1 MTARRTNV
9 GQFDLFADAPE
20 VTPAPAV
27 ERGTPAG
34 YGGQPDV
41 LVLVLDDIHDG
52 KYGEIDPT
60 GRVVRLDGDGH
71 CRHADDDVTTI
82 VEHLVSQRFAEQGE
96 FTSQLQGVIRRKV
109 YKFKLTTAGRKI
121 RTRWFHLRGVR

>member
-20 VTPAPAV
+20 LAASPPV

-52 KYGEIDPT
+52 KYSEIEST
-60 GRVVRLDGDGH
+60 GRVVRLDGDEH

-96 FTSQLQGVIRRKV
+96 FTSRLQGVIRRKV
-109 YKFKLTTAGRKI
+109 YKFKLTSSGRKI
-121 RTRWFHLRGVR
+121 RTRWFHLRGAR

>member
-1 MTARRTNV
+1 MARRSDP
-9 GQFDLFADAPE
+9 GQFDLFGDAPE
-20 VTPAPAV
+20 VVTAPPV

-41 LVLVLDDIHDG
+41 LVHVLDDVHDG
-52 KYGEIDPT
+52 RYGEIDPT

-109 YKFKLTTAGRKI
+109 YKFKLTSAGRKI

>member
-1 MTARRTNV
+1 MTARRKDV

-20 VTPAPAV
+20 VTPAPPV
-27 ERGTPAG
+27 EHGTPAG

-41 LVLVLDDIHDG
+41 LVHVLDDIHDG
-52 KYGEIDPT
+52 KYGEIDPS

-82 VEHLVSQRFAEQGE
+82 VEHFVSQRFAEQGE

-121 RTRWFHLRGVR
+121 RTRWFYLRGVR